1 MEGED
6 INPRGYVTE
15 NRTAYVEYTKTWVIF
30 GGQILHRVSHYFF
43 LIRFK
48 ASLDYLDKLPK
59 NLQYGEREIFSTD
72 SLRSSGIPTRY
83 SCCPGNISPISRM

>member
-1 MEGED
+1 MA
-6 INPRGYVTE
+6 T
-15 NRTAYVEYTKTWVIF
+15 F
-30 GGQILHRVSHYFF
+30 GRANWYRVSHYFF

-83 SCCPGNISPISRM
+83 SCCPGNISPISRSYSFVAGGVVVDARM